1 MLGILTFIGTLVV
14 ASGIRTAVQGWLKSR
29 KETAEKLE
37 KLERVE
43 EELEYYKT
51 LLEKTET
58 EKADAEKEA
67 KFYYDICHKHGLVVT
82 ADEVANMSEEEFDAF
97 MEKKGVTV
105 VFE

>member
-1 MLGILTFIGTLVV
+1 MLGILTFIGAVV
-14 ASGIRTAVQGWLKSR
+14 VFGGVRSAVQGWLGKR

-37 KLERVE
+37 RLDRAE

-58 EKADAEKEA
+58 EKADAKQEA

-82 ADEVANMSEEEFDAF
+82 VDEVANMNEEEFNAF
-97 MEKKGVTV
+97 MERKGVTV